1 MQPST
6 SAVQNLA
13 SNILDEKDLEE
24 EDAKF
29 LLKALEK
36 QAFEHV
42 LYAFRAQGPLTK
54 YKELILEH
62 LKSALFITDQEFSLN
77 LRIAANNPYLNEI
90 VQKLNPSY
98 DNFSEWL
105 AAGLDLTGAEL
116 ANSRRQ
122 QSNNNN
128 STLSDHSTQILREI
142 RRHNRNLSRE
152 SNVASE
158 AIAELY
164 QLPKR
169 PFMPERLRKLL
180 RDTEADGAV
189 VDIPTETIK
198 KEKSEILPQITT
210 KTTTTTT
217 TKPTVETKQIKK
229 RNVGRPRKYPRKEET
244 NNNNNNNEQHKQ
256 QEKHQQTKEETQKQ
270 INNNNNHNTNNI
282 NCFKGKIWGNV
293 VQIIGLWKDSDDTI
307 KKEEKIASTF
317 SSSIFANKIPEHLNN
332 SFKQIY
338 SSTSN
343 NSVPINNHIIQP
355 STSTNVTSCS
365 TEAMENLA
373 DLALAQLAE
382 FPLIPSSSTSV
393 SSSILMPPPP
403 LPPPPPIN
411 ITSINTSTIST
422 QIYGIS
428 NNLKSTITKNELF
441 QQPNNNNKFNSQHKK
456 DVKNDSDS
464 IDEKI
469 VKILKE
475 QLGAEGTSFVVNA
488 CARVRPFVFER
499 DIQKQK
505 QQQYGKAE
513 NKSNFHSSS
522 NPLPYLLKPSTLL
535 RYSNNKSIIDKTTT
549 NNSLTTKYIS
559 PSSSNCVDVIVD
571 VVDDSHLYNET
582 KNKDN
587 LDDYIQIENDG
598 DFIKNKCKQGKEQN
612 GFVVGVAA
620 ADGSGGAVADVGGS
634 GEEMKMDVSSV
645 VQPSHTATTTTTSA
659 PTLFS
664 TKIIQNIPVLID
676 EEESGLDFLASTA
689 SLLQPI
695 EMNKSNSENN
705 KGNLFNEQNMSNN
718 NKQRHST
725 FTK

>member
-62 LKSALFITDQEFSLN
+62 LKSALFITDQEFFLN

-128 STLSDHSTQILREI
+128 STLSDNSTQILREI

-210 KTTTTTT
+210 KNITTTTT
-217 TKPTVETKQIKK
+217 TKLAEATKQIKK

-270 INNNNNHNTNNI
+270 TNNNNNHNTNNI
-282 NCFKGKIWGNV
+282 NCFKGKIWG
-293 VQIIGLWKDSDDTI
+293 KRR
-307 KKEEKIASTF
+307 
-317 SSSIFANKIPEHLNN
+317 
-332 SFKQIY
+332 
-338 SSTSN
+338 
-343 NSVPINNHIIQP
+343 
-355 STSTNVTSCS
+355 
-365 TEAMENLA
+365 
-373 DLALAQLAE
+373 
-382 FPLIPSSSTSV
+382 
-393 SSSILMPPPP
+393 
-403 LPPPPPIN
+403 
-411 ITSINTSTIST
+411 
-422 QIYGIS
+422 
-428 NNLKSTITKNELF
+428 
-441 QQPNNNNKFNSQHKK
+441 PNNR
-456 DVKNDSDS
+456 
-464 IDEKI
+464 
-469 VKILKE
+469 
-475 QLGAEGTSFVVNA
+475 FVL
-488 CARVRPFVFER
+488 C
-499 DIQKQK
+499 
-505 QQQYGKAE
+505 
-513 NKSNFHSSS
+513 
-522 NPLPYLLKPSTLL
+522 
-535 RYSNNKSIIDKTTT
+535 
-549 NNSLTTKYIS
+549 
-559 PSSSNCVDVIVD
+559 
-571 VVDDSHLYNET
+571 
-582 KNKDN
+582 
-587 LDDYIQIENDG
+587 
-598 DFIKNKCKQGKEQN
+598 
-612 GFVVGVAA
+612 
-620 ADGSGGAVADVGGS
+620 
-634 GEEMKMDVSSV
+634 
-645 VQPSHTATTTTTSA
+645 
-659 PTLFS
+659 LF
-664 TKIIQNIPVLID
+664 
-676 EEESGLDFLASTA
+676 
-689 SLLQPI
+689 
-695 EMNKSNSENN
+695 
-705 KGNLFNEQNMSNN
+705 
-718 NKQRHST
+718 
-725 FTK
+725 

>member
-6 SAVQNLA
+6 SAVQDLNT
-13 SNILDEKDLEE
+13 NILDEKDLEE

-122 QSNNNN
+122 QLNKN

-152 SNVASE
+152 SCGASE

-198 KEKSEILPQITT
+198 KEKSEILPQTTT
-210 KTTTTTT
+210 KNTTTTT
-217 TKPTVETKQIKK
+217 TKLAEATKQIKK

-244 NNNNNNNEQHKQ
+244 NNNNNNIEQHKQ
-256 QEKHQQTKEETQKQ
+256 QEKQQQQTKEETQKQ
-270 INNNNNHNTNNI
+270 INNNNHNTNNI
-282 NCFKGKIWGNV
+282 NCFKGKIWGKRRPNR
-293 VQIIGLWKDSDDTI
+293 WKDSDDTI

-338 SSTSN
+338 SSFTSN
-343 NSVPINNHIIQP
+343 NSISMNNHIIQP
-355 STSTNVTSCS
+355 STSTNAASCS

-403 LPPPPPIN
+403 PPPPS
-411 ITSINTSTIST
+411 ITSINTSTNST
-422 QIYGIS
+422 QIYGTS
-428 NNLKSTITKNELF
+428 NNLKSTIITTGTTRNELF

-464 IDEKI
+464 IGLFEK
-469 VKILKE
+469 
-475 QLGAEGTSFVVNA
+475 F
-488 CARVRPFVFER
+488 F
-499 DIQKQK
+499 
-505 QQQYGKAE
+505 
-513 NKSNFHSSS
+513 
-522 NPLPYLLKPSTLL
+522 
-535 RYSNNKSIIDKTTT
+535 
-549 NNSLTTKYIS
+549 
-559 PSSSNCVDVIVD
+559 
-571 VVDDSHLYNET
+571 
-582 KNKDN
+582 
-587 LDDYIQIENDG
+587 
-598 DFIKNKCKQGKEQN
+598 
-612 GFVVGVAA
+612 
-620 ADGSGGAVADVGGS
+620 
-634 GEEMKMDVSSV
+634 
-645 VQPSHTATTTTTSA
+645 
-659 PTLFS
+659 
-664 TKIIQNIPVLID
+664 
-676 EEESGLDFLASTA
+676 
-689 SLLQPI
+689 
-695 EMNKSNSENN
+695 
-705 KGNLFNEQNMSNN
+705 
-718 NKQRHST
+718 
-725 FTK
+725 

>member
-1 MQPST
+1 M
-6 SAVQNLA
+6 
-13 SNILDEKDLEE
+13 
-24 EDAKF
+24 F
-29 LLKALEK
+29 
-36 QAFEHV
+36 V
-42 LYAFRAQGPLTK
+42 LNSDF
-54 YKELILEH
+54 
-62 LKSALFITDQEFSLN
+62 FVVVFSG
-77 LRIAANNPYLNEI
+77 I
-90 VQKLNPSY
+90 V
-98 DNFSEWL
+98 
-105 AAGLDLTGAEL
+105 
-116 ANSRRQ
+116 R
-122 QSNNNN
+122 
-128 STLSDHSTQILREI
+128 
-142 RRHNRNLSRE
+142 
-152 SNVASE
+152 
-158 AIAELY
+158 
-164 QLPKR
+164 
-169 PFMPERLRKLL
+169 
-180 RDTEADGAV
+180 
-189 VDIPTETIK
+189 
-198 KEKSEILPQITT
+198 
-210 KTTTTTT
+210 
-217 TKPTVETKQIKK
+217 
-229 RNVGRPRKYPRKEET
+229 
-244 NNNNNNNEQHKQ
+244 
-256 QEKHQQTKEETQKQ
+256 
-270 INNNNNHNTNNI
+270 
-282 NCFKGKIWGNV
+282 
-293 VQIIGLWKDSDDTI
+293 WKDSDDTI

-355 STSTNVTSCS
+355 STSTNVASCS

-428 NNLKSTITKNELF
+428 NNLKSTITTKNELF

-513 NKSNFHSSS
+513 NKSNFHYS
-522 NPLPYLLKPSTLL
+522 NLLLS
-535 RYSNNKSIIDKTTT
+535 RNCNNKSIIDKTTT

-587 LDDYIQIENDG
+587 LDDYIQIEND
-598 DFIKNKCKQGKEQN
+598 DNFIKNNCKQGKELN
-612 GFVVGVAA
+612 GFVA
-620 ADGSGGAVADVGGS
+620 ADGGSGS
-634 GEEMKMDVSSV
+634 GEKEMKMDVSSV
-645 VQPSHTATTTTTSA
+645 VQPLPPTTTTTTSA

-664 TKIIQNIPVLID
+664 TKIIQNIPVLI
-676 EEESGLDFLASTA
+676 EEEASGLDFLASTA